1 MWHFLYQRV
10 HCTQCTQRSAK
21 CTACTVHWAHSLN
34 ALSAP
39 SALSPPSAPSAQK
52 VHSVRALSTLR
63 VGRGMVHPVRS
74 VRGGGGGTQCTQCM
88 GWGGDPV
95 HLVQGGGGK
104 LSHRHHSQKKGEL
117 EPTANFP
124 QIFSSRKPLFKKVQV
139 WNWNCL
145 GIHSFG
151 NWSDLLRNQKLFSTA
166 TLFLNHENPFSL
178 GKIRRSRVLKWTI
191 FDQDWKKTGLGT
203 TRKLRLKKKNK
214 PLKRL
219 RIDKDLLRIQMKF
232 YWDSK
237 MIPKKKLGIRMKIYW
252 IQIKI
257 LKKTVEF

>member
-1 MWHFLYQRV
+1 MHCMHCALSALTK
-10 HCTQCTQRSAK
+10 CTQCTQ
-21 CTACTVHWAHSLN
+21 CTQSTQCTQRTKS
-34 ALSAP
+34 ALSARAEYTQGREGDGAP
-39 SALSPPSAPSAQK
+39 SALSA
-52 VHSVRALSTLR
+52 
-63 VGRGMVHPVRS
+63 
-74 VRGGGGGTQCTQCM
+74 GGGWCTQCTQCM

-203 TRKLRLKKKNK
+203 TRKLRLKKKK
-214 PLKRL
+214 
-219 RIDKDLLRIQMKF
+219 QT
-232 YWDSK
+232 
-237 MIPKKKLGIRMKIYW
+237 PKTAENR
-252 IQIKI
+252 
-257 LKKTVEF
+257 

>member
-1 MWHFLYQRV
+1 MHCMHCALSALTK
-10 HCTQCTQRSAK
+10 CTQCTQ
-21 CTACTVHWAHSLN
+21 CTQSTQCTQRTKS
-34 ALSAP
+34 ALSARAEYTQGREGDGAP
-39 SALSPPSAPSAQK
+39 SALSA
-52 VHSVRALSTLR
+52 
-63 VGRGMVHPVRS
+63 
-74 VRGGGGGTQCTQCM
+74 GGGRCTQCTQCM

>member
-1 MWHFLYQRV
+1 MHCMHCALSALTK
-10 HCTQCTQRSAK
+10 CTQCTQ
-21 CTACTVHWAHSLN
+21 CTQSTQCTQRTKS
-34 ALSAP
+34 ALSARAEYTQGREGDGAP
-39 SALSPPSAPSAQK
+39 SALSA
-52 VHSVRALSTLR
+52 
-63 VGRGMVHPVRS
+63 
-74 VRGGGGGTQCTQCM
+74 GGGWCTQCTQCM

>member
-1 MWHFLYQRV
+1 MHCMHCALSALTKCTQCTQCTQSTQCTQCTQCIQCTQCTL
-10 HCTQCTQRSAK
+10 CTQCTQRTKS
-21 CTACTVHWAHSLN
+21 
-34 ALSAP
+34 ALSARAEYTQGREGDGAP
-39 SALSPPSAPSAQK
+39 SALSA
-52 VHSVRALSTLR
+52 
-63 VGRGMVHPVRS
+63 
-74 VRGGGGGTQCTQCM
+74 GGGRCTQCTQCM